1 MVVAGV
7 EEVVWEEGK
16 IVVFDDSF
24 EHEIWNLSSQ
34 PRLILVVDLLHPDM
48 TQGYTKPNQSKLNLT
63 NQKLINLDPRKV
75 ETGKTTLRF
84 LNTTISSLN

>member
-48 TQGYTKPNQSKLNLT
+48 TQGYTKPNQTKP
-63 NQKLINLDPRKV
+63 NQTKQIQIQIQIKYNQRK
-75 ETGKTTLRF
+75 
-84 LNTTISSLN
+84 S